1 MLITTS
7 RKPSQRTRSFCKDL
21 NRVIDSEYVNRGKM
35 SLRNVLLKSSE
46 LGSTK
51 TAVVSEVKGNPSR
64 IDFYNENGNPI
75 ISLDVTV
82 STSTSQERVKKKD
95 LTLQCEFSDL
105 KKLVEVFDIPESH
118 LKEKN
123 LLLIKKGDNERKAVI
138 EFYGN
143 NGIKTGP
150 VIYIK
155 NWKL

>member
-21 NRVIDSEYVNRGKM
+21 NRVTNSEYVNRGKM
-35 SLRNVLLKSSE
+35 SLRNVLLKSFE
-46 LGSTK
+46 LGPTK
-51 TAVVSEVKGNPSR
+51 TAVISEVKGNPSR
-64 IDFYNENGNPI
+64 IDFYDEKGDPL

-82 STSTSQERVKKKD
+82 STSTSRERMKKND
-95 LTLQCEFSDL
+95 LTLRCEFSDL
-105 KKLVEVFDIPESH
+105 KKLVEVFEIPESQ
-118 LKEKN
+118 LKNEN
-123 LLLIKKGDNERKAVI
+123 TLLIRKGDTERKAVI